1 MKKGIKKEV
10 FKVTTSEI
18 KIMNV
23 IKLDLD
29 EHQNVLNSDTQFDVT
44 FKTPK
49 EIDEILNDLIK
60 TEDSAKEPEWLS
72 FLYYINVWEVMIDNR
87 EIFGHTNQKSEKFL
101 RHETGQIYFRGIVKK
116 LGEFMNSIPK
126 SGLTVEERNGFY
138 EYLKDCGYDKN
149 SLTKKELETN
159 LIMISRRKFP
169 IRVLF
174 EEFQDG
180 FILRT

>member
-1 MKKGIKKEV
+1 MKKGTKKEV
-10 FKVTTSEI
+10 FKVTTSEV
-18 KIMNV
+18 KILNV

-29 EHQNVLNSDTQFDVT
+29 KHQNVLNSDTQFDVT

-60 TEDSAKEPEWLS
+60 TEDSVKEPEWLS
-72 FLYYINVWEVMIDNR
+72 FRYHINAWEVMTDNR
-87 EIFGHTNQKSEKFL
+87 EIYGHTNQKSENFL
-101 RHETGQIYFRGIVKK
+101 RHETGQIFIRGVVKK
-116 LGEFMNSIPK
+116 LGEFMDSIRK
-126 SGLTVEERNGFY
+126 GEMGMAERAGYFD
-138 EYLKDCGYDKN
+138 YLKDCGYDKHA
-149 SLTKKELETN
+149 LTEKELDTN

-169 IRVLF
+169 MRVLF